1 MTRKPLDLSLY
12 ALLTCCFA
20 VSSPTLGREARPV
33 YSSLTAHEWGT
44 FTSIA
49 GRDGQAVEWSPLT
62 SSTDLPAFVEHF
74 RNAGFKR
81 GLRGTVRMETPVIY
95 LYDSREETVSVKV
108 AFSKGVITEWYPH
121 ASRVEPA
128 ANLFDGTLYQPHPD
142 GSIAWDSVT
151 LSPIL
156 REVFPHEN
164 LDNHYYA
171 ARLTS
176 STPLRVKT
184 PAGEQQEKFLFYRGV
199 STFSVPISAK
209 LTTAGKLL
217 VENRSKEEIPNAI
230 LFERRGQKVGYRI
243 GGAMREDAILDP
255 PELMGTID
263 DLGRD
268 LEGMLVAQGLYQDEA
283 HAMVETWRDSWF
295 EEGSRLLSILPAA
308 FVDAV
313 LPLSIK
319 PAPAQTVRVF
329 VGRLEIVTPATEKA
343 VQRALVT
350 HDGATLKMFGRFL
363 GPILETMIQKES
375 NSARVQQFYQA
386 LNSYY
391 SSEIAQ
397 NVRKD

>member
-1 MTRKPLDLSLY
+1 MPRKPLRLSLY
-12 ALLTCCFA
+12 ALLACCFA
-20 VSSPTLGREARPV
+20 ISSHMLGREAHTV
-33 YSSLTAHEWGT
+33 YSGLTAHEWGT
-44 FTSIA
+44 LTSIA
-49 GRDGQAVEWSPLT
+49 GRDGQAVEWSQLT
-62 SSTDLPAFVEHF
+62 GPADLPAFVEHF

-108 AFSKGVITEWYPH
+108 ALSQGVITEWYPR

-128 ANLFDGTLYQPHPD
+128 ANLFDGSLYQQHPD
-142 GSIAWDSVT
+142 GSIAWDFVT

-156 REVFPHEN
+156 RDEFPREN

-171 ARLTS
+171 ARMTS

-184 PAGEQQEKFLFYRGV
+184 SAGEQQEKFLFYRGV
-199 STFSVPISAK
+199 SAFSVPVSAK

-217 VENRSKEEIPNAI
+217 VENRSKEEIPNTI

-243 GGAMREDAILDP
+243 GGAMRKDVVLDP
-255 PELMGTID
+255 PELTGTID

-268 LEGMLVAQGLYQDEA
+268 LEGMLVAQGLFQDEA

-295 EEGSRLLSILPAA
+295 EEGSRLLYILPEA

-313 LPLSIK
+313 LPLSIN

-343 VQRALVT
+343 VQRALVM
-350 HDGATLKMFGRFL
+350 HDSATLKMFGRFL
-363 GPILETMIQKES
+363 EPILETMIQKES

>member
-1 MTRKPLDLSLY
+1 MPRKPLRLSLY
-12 ALLTCCFA
+12 ALLACCFA
-20 VSSPTLGREARPV
+20 ISSHTLGREAHTV
-33 YSSLTAHEWGT
+33 FSGLTAHEWGT

-49 GRDGQAVEWSPLT
+49 GRDGRAVEWSPLT
-62 SSTDLPAFVEHF
+62 GSADLPAFVEHF
-74 RNAGFKR
+74 RNAGFNR

-108 AFSKGVITEWYPH
+108 ALSQGVITEWYPR

-128 ANLFDGTLYQPHPD
+128 ANLFDGSLYQQHSD
-142 GSIAWDSVT
+142 GSIAWDFVT

-156 REVFPHEN
+156 RDEFPREN
-164 LDNHYYA
+164 LDNQYYA
-171 ARLTS
+171 ARMTS

-184 PAGEQQEKFLFYRGV
+184 SAGEQQEKFLFYRGV

-217 VENRSKEEIPNAI
+217 IENRSKEEIPNTI

-243 GGAMREDAILDP
+243 GGAIRKDAILDP
-255 PELMGTID
+255 PELTGTFD

-295 EEGSRLLSILPAA
+295 EEGSRLLYILPAA
-308 FVDAV
+308 FVDGV
-313 LPLSIK
+313 LPLSIN
-319 PAPAQTVRVF
+319 PGPAQTVRVF

-350 HDGATLKMFGRFL
+350 HDSATLKMFGRFL
-363 GPILETMIQKES
+363 EPILETMIQKES
-375 NSARVQQFYQA
+375 NSARVQQFHQA

>member
-1 MTRKPLDLSLY
+1 MPRKPLRLSLY
-12 ALLTCCFA
+12 ALLACCFA
-20 VSSPTLGREARPV
+20 ISPHTLGREAHTVFSR
-33 YSSLTAHEWGT
+33 LTAHEWGT

-62 SSTDLPAFVEHF
+62 GPSDLPAFVEHF
-74 RNAGFKR
+74 RNAAFKR
-81 GLRGTVRMETPVIY
+81 GLRGTVRMETPVLY
-95 LYDSREETVSVKV
+95 LYDSRQETVSVKV
-108 AFSKGVITEWYPH
+108 ALSQGVITEWYPR

-128 ANLFDGTLYQPHPD
+128 ANLFDGSLYQQHLD
-142 GSIAWDSVT
+142 GTVAWDSVT

-156 REVFPHEN
+156 REGFPREN

-171 ARLTS
+171 ARMTS

-184 PAGEQQEKFLFYRGV
+184 SAGEQQEKFLFYRGV

-217 VENRSKEEIPNAI
+217 VENRSKEEIPNII
-230 LFERRGQKVGYRI
+230 LFERRGQRVGYRI
-243 GGAMREDAILDP
+243 GGAMRKDAILDP
-255 PELMGTID
+255 PELTGTID

-295 EEGSRLLSILPAA
+295 EEGSRLLYILPAA
-308 FVDAV
+308 FVDGV
-313 LPLSIK
+313 LPLSIN
-319 PAPAQTVRVF
+319 PAPAQTVRAF
-329 VGRLEIVTPATEKA
+329 VGRLEIVTPATERA

-363 GPILETMIQKES
+363 EPILETMIQKETD
-375 NSARVQQFYQA
+375 SARVQQFYQA

-391 SSEIAQ
+391 SSETAQ

>member
-20 VSSPTLGREARPV
+20 VSSHTLGREARPV

-49 GRDGQAVEWSPLT
+49 SRDGQAVEWSPLT
-62 SSTDLPAFVEHF
+62 RSTDLPAFVEHF

-156 REVFPHEN
+156 RAVFPREN

-243 GGAMREDAILDP
+243 GGTMREDAILDP
-255 PELMGTID
+255 PELTGTID

-295 EEGSRLLSILPAA
+295 EEGSRLLYIVPAA
-308 FVDAV
+308 FVDGV
-313 LPLSIK
+313 LPLSIN
-319 PAPAQTVRVF
+319 PAPAQSVRVF

-343 VQRALVT
+343 VQRALVM
-350 HDGATLKMFGRFL
+350 HDRATLKMFGRFL
-363 GPILETMIQKES
+363 APILETMIQRES

-397 NVRKD
+397 NVRRD